1 MVVSRGGPARVCD
14 CAEMRYQPKPL
25 KIPHLVLVRA
35 QRGEGG
41 DDTPYQEIYA
51 DDAFGWRAVAEN
63 ITLVDVDG
71 GHSTLLRERFVD
83 SLAAALM
90 PDLSRRSEPA
100 FEKPAG
106 SATET
111 TWENLLFDRQEV

>member
-1 MVVSRGGPARVCD
+1 
-14 CAEMRYQPKPL
+14 MRYQPKPL
-25 KIPHLVLVRA
+25 EIPHLVLIRA

-83 SLAAALM
+83 SLAAALL
-90 PDLSRRSEPA
+90 PYLGERARQPRIPHQKLTESLGNSSSIAKKSDFGSGESRI
-100 FEKPAG
+100 
-106 SATET
+106 
-111 TWENLLFDRQEV
+111 L